1 MASLSDA
8 AQNVFCGGAS
18 ISRVSC
24 ADSQGRLQQYL
35 SLGRIEERPIV
46 QIALKLQG
54 MENNL
59 FDNNLT

>member
-1 MASLSDA
+1 MPHKMFFVGVH
-8 AQNVFCGGAS
+8 QFP
-18 ISRVSC
+18 RVSC